1 MNSIFFETTVYF
13 LRFYELC
20 SKFRIQQLKKR
31 YIWADEGQI
40 ENRFLVDMRNFL

>member
-1 MNSIFFETTVYF
+1 MSYAQS
-13 LRFYELC
+13 LL
-20 SKFRIQQLKKR
+20 KKQQLQQLKKR